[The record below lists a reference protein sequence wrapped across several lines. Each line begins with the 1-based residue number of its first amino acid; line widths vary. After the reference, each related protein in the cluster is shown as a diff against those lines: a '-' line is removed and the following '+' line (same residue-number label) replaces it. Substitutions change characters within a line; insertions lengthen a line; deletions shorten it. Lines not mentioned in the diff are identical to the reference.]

1 MHCCLHC
8 YYSIDESALE
18 VSRNIIIT
26 LFDLHV
32 LELMVAGS
40 ARPIFVTIEFSC
52 GLHAR
57 SASAMPGILGL
68 PGYSRGLL
76 KCSIRVLLIVVITLL
91 AVLVPSF
98 DVVMALMGS
107 AMCFNICIVL
117 PLSFY
122 LKIFGSEISRKERV
136 FDWFLIIVCLVLAI
150 MGTVWAFL
158 PKSLTGAR

>member
-1 MHCCLHC
+1 MK
-8 YYSIDESALE
+8 
-18 VSRNIIIT
+18 VQ
-26 LFDLHV
+26 
-32 LELMVAGS
+32 S
-40 ARPIFVTIEFSC
+40 ARPIFVTIEVSC

-57 SASAMPGILGL
+57 SVSTLPGVLGL

-76 KCSIRVLLIVVITLL
+76 KCSIRVILIIVITLI

-98 DVVMALMGS
+98 DVIMALMGS
-107 AMCFNICIVL
+107 AMCFTICVIL

-136 FDWFLIIVCLVLAI
+136 FDWFLIIVCLILAI
-150 MGTVWAFL
+150 VGTVWVFL